1 MEIEKKTSN
10 YEKEED
16 FSFGTDEQIN
26 KLQMYLEENFNLAS
40 CATHMVGDI
49 LAYVAAQDEGSEE
62 LLDLLCALLD
72 STGIERSE
80 IVHLSVSGSIC
91 VTRKGEHYEENKGFD
106 K

>member
-1 MEIEKKTSN
+1 MEIEKTTSN

-80 IVHLSVSGSIC
+80 IVHV
-91 VTRKGEHYEENKGFD
+91 VMN
-106 K
+106 